1 MRLRSLLFCLLSLLF
16 YHLNAQTIISGI
28 ITDSSNQP
36 IPFASVYLSKT
47 TIGTTTSNEGNY
59 ILTIPQDGEY
69 ELIASCIGY
78 NASSKMISTGGRKQT
93 INIKL
98 SQNLVQLEEI
108 TVSSKA
114 KKRVK
119 NYNTFT
125 RLLLGETENSQT
137 CTIRNIEDLYLF
149 EDQLTGIIKG
159 RSHKPI
165 QIENKSLGYLVVYDF
180 SDVTF
185 NPATG
190 LLQFTGGLY
199 FQQMPGNDRNIQK
212 WTHNRLTTYYGSR
225 MHFLRSL
232 FTDSLN
238 HESYKISDCKL
249 ETIKLKSGAI
259 NQKPTPLATNSAK
272 IARKPDHITF
282 FASKPLL
289 ISYFNNHPELASEVI
304 GYEPR
309 KYEST
314 IEFSDT
320 LTVFRNG
327 YFKHPFAATW
337 GGQMG
342 NERIADLLPF
352 DFTPGQAPST
362 KSESFETSVAS
373 PLTSLQKTAGRD
385 QVFVQLDRNIYRPG
399 DTIFFQSFIKNRIS
413 GTFDSNSIALY
424 TLLFTPKKL
433 MADSS
438 RFKIRNSSASG
449 WIPIPVKA
457 EPGSYRFAAFTGM
470 MQNYDPAES
479 FQLDIEVID
488 PSKNQEKNSSAR
500 ETAGVT
506 ARDTSMQKGDNYL
519 ELRFLPEGGNYIEGI
534 RQRMGFNATNSKG
547 EPAYIEGLLKNSSG
561 TTLDTIKS
569 GIYGPGSFFCTARSG
584 LFVEI
589 TRGTVSKKI
598 YPLPEPKTKGIT
610 LSVSPVEERAFLVDV
625 QSDYYASEPATVVVN
640 MDLTQVF
647 SREITLNKRQQMVI
661 EAKHLP
667 SGVADIVLLDK
678 NMQPIAERL
687 YYINADKH
695 LKYNIVAA
703 DKIPGKDSELSISV
717 TDGQG
722 NPVEGIFSI
731 AVTDSVKGIN
741 PVLFAPG
748 IEHTLNYHP
757 FLMGNLPGKALLKGL
772 ENMTDEERDLLL
784 MVFGWTKYNNTG
796 PDTIAQEKQLL
807 NFDIL
812 SIRLLN
818 TSKNQRVNKK
828 LDLYSLEDLTIRHLL
843 TNPNGEAFLPLDSL
857 SESTRSV
864 TVMPDLKSKN
874 RIPEALLSIP
884 YDNRYF
890 RSSRLFLPLPD
901 ISIPPP
907 IVAIPAE
914 EPPLKSQE
922 NYSLGEKN
930 IEIPEVV
937 IIGRPASKKEFHD
950 KYEQQF
956 QNSNIRSLDIEP
968 LLSSYSLEIALRKLI
983 SPYKITDYDI
993 ILRPPRSIFGLGG
1006 PLTALIV
1013 LDGLPLYKQGWAMV
1027 KDISP
1032 TEVTS
1037 LTILNG
1043 QQGFARYGDGAQG
1056 GVIYIN
1062 TRSNNKEQVADRTR
1076 WSSQN
1081 KNGNLLKP
1089 IEIYRKDVEYYCP
1102 SKPESGIDPM
1112 LQGRGTIFWK
1122 SDVYFDGK
1130 EPVKIK
1136 YNHLG
1141 HTGAVSVII
1150 NGISGNQLSGT
1161 GKATYRAGKN

>member
-1 MRLRSLLFCLLSLLF
+1 MRLRSLLLFLLSLLI
-16 YHLNAQTIISGI
+16 YHLDAQTIISGI
-28 ITDSSNQP
+28 VTDSSNLP

-59 ILTIPQDGEY
+59 TLTIPQNGEY

-78 NASSKMISTGGRKQT
+78 NASSMALSAGGRKQT
-93 INIKL
+93 INLKL
-98 SQNLVQLEEI
+98 SQNLVQLDEI
-108 TVSSKA
+108 TVSTKA

-119 NYNTFT
+119 NYNVFT
-125 RLLLGETENSQT
+125 RLLLGETENAQT
-137 CTIRNIEDLYLF
+137 CTIRNIEDLFLF
-149 EDQLTGIIKG
+149 EDAQTGIIKG

-165 QIENKSLGYLVVYDF
+165 QIENKSLGYLVIYDF

-199 FQQMPGNDRNIQK
+199 FQQMQGTDRNIQK

-225 MHFLRSL
+225 MHLLRSL
-232 FTDSLN
+232 FADSLKQ
-238 HESYKISDCKL
+238 ESYKISDCRL
-249 ETIKLKSGAI
+249 ETVRSKSGALFQ
-259 NQKPTPLATNSAK
+259 NFTPLETNSAR
-272 IARKPDHITF
+272 IVRDPERTTF
-282 FASKPLL
+282 FSKKPLL
-289 ISYFNNHPELASEVI
+289 ISYFNNHPELASEAI

-314 IEFSDT
+314 IEFSDS

-327 YFKHPFAATW
+327 YFKPPFAATW
-337 GGQMG
+337 GGEMG
-342 NERIADLLPF
+342 NERIADLLPY
-352 DFTPGQAPST
+352 DFVPGQAAQT
-362 KSESFETSVAS
+362 KTQSGEAVSSD
-373 PLTSLQKTAGRD
+373 PLSSLQKTAGRD

-413 GTFDSNSIALY
+413 GTFESNSISLY
-424 TLLFTPKKL
+424 TLLFNPKKML
-433 MADSS
+433 ADSS

-449 WIPIPVKA
+449 WMPIPVKA
-457 EPGSYRFAAFTGM
+457 LPGKYRFVAFTGM
-470 MQNYDPAES
+470 MQNYDAAEA
-479 FQLDIEVID
+479 FRMDIEVID
-488 PSKNQEKNSSAR
+488 PSKNQGKIPSDMDISR
-500 ETAGVT
+500 DS
-506 ARDTSMQKGDNYL
+506 ARDTSMHTGDTNF
-519 ELRFLPEGGNYIEGI
+519 ELRLLPEGGNFIEGI
-534 RQRMGFNATNSKG
+534 RQRIGFNATNGKG
-547 EPAYIEGLLKNSSG
+547 ESVYIEGLLKNSSG
-561 TTLDTIKS
+561 ATLDTIKS
-569 GIYGPGSFFCTARSG
+569 GSYGPGSFFCTGHPG

-589 TRGTVSKKI
+589 TRGAGVKKNW
-598 YPLPEPKTKGIT
+598 PLPVPKTKGIT
-610 LSVSPVEERAFLVDV
+610 MSVSPVEERAFLVDV
-625 QSDYYASEPATVVVN
+625 QSDYYVSEPATVVVN

-647 SREITLNKRQQMVI
+647 SKEITLNKRQQLVI
-661 EAKHLP
+661 DVKHLP

-678 NMQPIAERL
+678 NMQPIVERL
-687 YYINADKH
+687 YYINADRH
-695 LKYNIVAA
+695 LKYNIVGS
-703 DKIPGKDSELSISV
+703 DKSSRTDTELSISV

-731 AVTDSVKGIN
+731 AVIDSVKGIN
-741 PVLFAPG
+741 SALFAPG
-748 IEHTLNYHP
+748 IEYTLNYHP

-772 ENMTDEERDLLL
+772 ENMTDEERNLLM
-784 MVFGWTKYNNTG
+784 MVFGWTKYGNAGEETVG
-796 PDTIAQEKQLL
+796 QEKQLL
-807 NFDIL
+807 NFDLL

-818 TSKNQRVNKK
+818 TTKNQRANRK
-828 LDLYSLEDLTIRHLL
+828 LDLYSLEDLTIKHLI
-843 TNPNGEAFLPLDSL
+843 TNPAGEAFLPMDSL
-857 SESTRSV
+857 SELTRSV

-874 RIPEALLSIP
+874 RTPEALLSIP
-884 YDNRYF
+884 YDNQYF
-890 RSSRLFLPLPD
+890 SSSRLF
-901 ISIPPP
+901 IPIPSVTIP
-907 IVAIPAE
+907 RPSAEVPVAESVSKP
-914 EPPLKSQE
+914 QE
-922 NYSLGEKN
+922 SYSLGEKN
-930 IEIPEVV
+930 IEIPEIV

-968 LLSSYSLEIALRKLI
+968 LQSSYSLEIALRKLI
-983 SPYKITDYDI
+983 SPYNITNDDI

-1013 LDGLPLYKQGWAMV
+1013 LDGLPLYQKGWAMV

-1062 TRSNNKEQVADRTR
+1062 TRSNNKEQIAARTR

-1102 SKPESGIDPM
+1102 SKPELGIDPM

-1141 HTGAVSVII
+1141 HTGVISVII
-1150 NGISGNQLSGT
+1150 NGISANHLSGT
-1161 GKATYRAGKN
+1161 GRIKMKNE

>member
-1 MRLRSLLFCLLSLLF
+1 MRLRSFLFFSLSLLI
-16 YHLNAQTIISGI
+16 YHLDAQTIISGI
-28 ITDSSNQP
+28 VTDSSNLP

-59 ILTIPQDGEY
+59 TLTIPQDGEY

-78 NASSKMISTGGRKQT
+78 NASSKVLFAGGKKQT

-108 TVSSKA
+108 TVSTKA

-119 NYNTFT
+119 NYNVFT

-137 CTIRNIEDLYLF
+137 CTIRNIEDLFLF

-185 NPATG
+185 NPAIG

-199 FQQMPGNDRNIQK
+199 FQQLPGNDRNIQK

-225 MHFLRSL
+225 MHFLRAL
-232 FTDSLN
+232 FSDSLN
-238 HESYKISDCKL
+238 QESYKISDCKL
-249 ETIKLKSGAI
+249 VQVKSKSGALFQ
-259 NQKPTPLATNSAK
+259 NFTPLETNSAR
-272 IARKPDHITF
+272 IVRYPDRTTF
-282 FASKPLL
+282 FSSKPLL

-304 GYEPR
+304 GYEPK

-314 IEFSDT
+314 IEFSDS

-352 DFTPGQAPST
+352 DFVPGQVPPT
-362 KSESFETSVAS
+362 KTETLEAS
-373 PLTSLQKTAGRD
+373 LANPLTSLQKATGRD

-399 DTIFFQSFIKNRIS
+399 DTIFFQSFIRNRIS
-413 GTFDSNSIALY
+413 GTFESNSVALY
-424 TLLFTPKKL
+424 TLLFNPKKL

-438 RFKIRNSSASG
+438 RFKIRNSTASG

-457 EPGSYRFAAFTGM
+457 EPGRYRFAAFTGM
-470 MQNYDPAES
+470 MQNYDPAEA

-488 PSKNQEKNSSAR
+488 PSKNQDINLITK
-500 ETAGVT
+500 ETDRNI
-506 ARDTSMQKGDNYL
+506 ARDTSRRVGDSYF
-519 ELRFLPEGGNYIEGI
+519 ELRFLPESGNYIEGI
-534 RQRMGFNATNSKG
+534 RQRVGFNATNGKG
-547 EPAYIEGLLKNSSG
+547 EPIYVEGLLKNSSG

-569 GIYGPGSFFCTARSG
+569 GEYGPGAFFCTARPG

-589 TRGTVSKKI
+589 TRGAGSKKI
-598 YPLPEPKTKGIT
+598 WPLPVPKTKGIT
-610 LSVSPVEERAFLVDV
+610 MSVSPVEERAFLVDV
-625 QSDYYASEPATVVVN
+625 QSDYYASEPATVVVY

-647 SREITLNKRQQMVI
+647 SREITLNKRHQLVI

-667 SGVADIVLLDK
+667 SGIADIVLLDK

-687 YYINADKH
+687 YYLNADKH
-695 LKYNIVAA
+695 LKYTIVATDKRPGA
-703 DKIPGKDSELSISV
+703 DKTLSISL

-731 AVTDSVKGIN
+731 AVTDSAKGIN
-741 PVLFAPG
+741 PFLFAPG
-748 IEHTLNYHP
+748 IEYTLNYLP

-772 ENMTDEERDLLL
+772 ENMTDDERNLLL
-784 MVFGWTKYNNTG
+784 MVFGWTKYSNAGEETAG
-796 PDTIAQEKQLL
+796 QEKQLL
-807 NFDIL
+807 NFDL
-812 SIRLLN
+812 MSIRLLN
-818 TSKNQRVNKK
+818 VSKNQRANKK
-828 LDLYSLEDLTIRHLL
+828 LDLYSLEDLTLKHLL
-843 TNPNGEAFLPLDSL
+843 TNPSGEAFLPLDSL
-857 SESTRSV
+857 SELTRSV

-874 RIPEALLSIP
+874 RIPEAMLSIP
-884 YDNRYF
+884 YDHQYF
-890 RSSRLFLPLPD
+890 RSSRLFRSLPSIPLPR
-901 ISIPPP
+901 PL
-907 IVAIPAE
+907 AE
-914 EPPLKSQE
+914 EPVVEPVPKPQE

-968 LLSSYSLEIALRKLI
+968 LQSSYSLEIALRKLI
-983 SPYKITDYDI
+983 SPYNITNDDI

-1006 PLTALIV
+1006 PVTALIV
-1013 LDGLPLYKQGWAMV
+1013 LDGLPLYQKGWAMV

-1062 TRSNNKEQVADRTR
+1062 TRSNNKEQIAGRTR

-1130 EPVKIK
+1130 EPVKIN

-1141 HTGAVSVII
+1141 HTGVVSVII
-1150 NGISGNQLSGT
+1150 NGISGNHLSGT
-1161 GKATYRAGKN
+1161 GKITY

>member
-1 MRLRSLLFCLLSLLF
+1 MILRSFLFLLLSLLI
-16 YHLNAQTIISGI
+16 YHLDAQTIISGI
-28 ITDSSNQP
+28 ITDSSNLP

-59 ILTIPQDGEY
+59 TLTIPQDGEY

-78 NASSKMISTGGRKQT
+78 NASSRVLSAGGKKQT

-119 NYNTFT
+119 NYTAFT

-137 CTIRNIEDLYLF
+137 CTIRNIEDLFLF
-149 EDQLTGIIKG
+149 EDPLTGIIKG

-199 FQQMPGNDRNIQK
+199 FQQMPGNERNIQK

-232 FTDSLN
+232 FSDSLSQ
-238 HESYKISDCKL
+238 ESYKISDCKL
-249 ETIKLKSGAI
+249 ETFKLKSGAI
-259 NQKPTPLATNSAK
+259 NQKFTPLETNSAR
-272 IARKPDHITF
+272 IIRNPDRTTF
-282 FASKPLL
+282 FAPKPLL
-289 ISYFNNHPELASEVI
+289 IRYFNNHPELASEVI

-337 GGQMG
+337 GGEMG

-352 DFTPGQAPST
+352 DFVPGQAPPT
-362 KSESFETSVAS
+362 KAESFETSVAN
-373 PLTSLQKTAGRD
+373 PMTSLQKTAGRD

-413 GTFDSNSIALY
+413 GTFESNSVALY
-424 TLLFTPKKL
+424 TLLFNPKKL
-433 MADSS
+433 IADSS
-438 RFKIRNSSASG
+438 RFKIRSSTASG

-457 EPGSYRFAAFTGM
+457 ESGKYRFAAFTGM
-470 MQNYDPAES
+470 MQNYDPAEA
-479 FQLDIEVID
+479 FQLDIEVIN
-488 PSKNQEKNSSAR
+488 PSQNQEKTSYAR
-500 ETAGVT
+500 T
-506 ARDTSMQKGDNYL
+506 RDTSKLAGDNHF

-534 RQRMGFNATNSKG
+534 RQRVGFNATNGNG
-547 EPAYIEGLLKNSSG
+547 EPVYMEGLLKNSAG

-589 TRGTVSKKI
+589 TKGAGSKKI
-598 YPLPEPKTKGIT
+598 WPLPMPKTKGVT
-610 LSVSPVEERAFLVDV
+610 LSVSPLEERAFLVDV

-647 SREITLNKRQQMVI
+647 SREITLNKRQQLVI

-667 SGVADIVLLDK
+667 SGIADIVLLDK
-678 NMQPIAERL
+678 DMRPIAERL
-687 YYINADKH
+687 YYVNADKH
-695 LKYNIVAA
+695 LKYNIAA
-703 DKIPGKDSELSISV
+703 IDNSPGKERELSISV
-717 TDGQG
+717 MDGQG

-731 AVTDSVKGIN
+731 AITDSVKGIN
-741 PVLFAPG
+741 PALFAPG

-772 ENMTDEERDLLL
+772 ENMTDEERNLLL
-784 MVFGWTKYNNTG
+784 MVFGWTKFNG
-796 PDTIAQEKQLL
+796 SIEELPSQEKQLL
-807 NFDIL
+807 NFDLL

-818 TSKNQRVNKK
+818 TPKNQRANKK
-828 LDLYSLEDLTIRHLL
+828 LDLYSLEDLTIKHLL
-843 TNPNGEAFLPLDSL
+843 TNSAGEAFLPLDSI
-857 SESTRSV
+857 SELTRSV

-884 YDNRYF
+884 YDNHYF
-890 RSSRLFLPLPD
+890 RSSRLFLPSPD
-901 ISIPPP
+901 LSIPLP
-907 IVAIPAE
+907 IVEVPSI
-914 EPPLKSQE
+914 EPPLKPQE

-968 LLSSYSLEIALRKLI
+968 LQSSYSLEIALRKLI
-983 SPYKITDYDI
+983 SPYQITDNDI

-1006 PLTALIV
+1006 PVTALIV
-1013 LDGLPLYKQGWAMV
+1013 LDGLPLYQKGWALV

-1062 TRSNNKEQVADRTR
+1062 TRSNNKEQIAGRTR

-1141 HTGAVSVII
+1141 HTGDVSVII
-1150 NGISGNQLSGT
+1150 NGISANQLSGS
-1161 GKATYRAGKN
+1161 GRASYKASKN